1 MALESP
7 RKGLWKGKGK
17 ASEPMGDFDESDLNP
32 VITYRHILSNNLG
45 VRDPLR
51 VIALCDS
58 DAFYA
63 ACEMV
68 RLGVDPETPLVVLQW
83 DMLIA
88 VNYPARKYGI
98 SRMDKKKDALKKCP
112 HVKIV
117 HVATYKEGEK
127 EPGYWDDVDTKT
139 HKVSLDHYRR
149 ESLKIAALFKE
160 LLPGVEIEK
169 ASIDEAFFDYTRSI
183 KEVLLQRYP
192 YLAEVPPSGAD
203 TPLPPPPPIAW
214 DGLGNLIPI
223 NPPPAEE
230 KAPDGAN
237 EAAVEREPSTT
248 VQEKKQ
254 GAESR
259 PEDPPATWHDVALS
273 IAAELM
279 AKAKEEVRVKL
290 GYTTSAGISRNKF
303 LAKLAA
309 SYKKFNTHVRPIEL
323 WTSIIPT
330 VRVEH
335 SEKFGHT
342 KFPATVKFS
351 KGGKLGEA
359 IAREYDAST
368 VEDLLTISID
378 EMQSK
383 FGEESIWVY
392 EILRGIDRSEVKDKG
407 STLNKS
413 MLAAK
418 NLPKPITKA
427 SEGQH
432 WIRVLA
438 AELALRLNDARR
450 ISPHLWPKTLVLHAR
465 RGHDSRSKQTPF
477 LFTRELTVDTIAS
490 AGNKLWKELVGNNT
504 TLKVTSVSLGF
515 TNIDVAETGQQ
526 TIEGFLKPPS
536 STKKR
541 MREPEIDLNSRVR
554 DSLEIDGNDPCPP
567 DGGKETPDDT
577 TAVQALSKSY
587 TCPRCGK
594 TFQIPAVD
602 RDNEDEGSEDQLLA
616 KVQGEHED
624 FHFAQD
630 LANEGKPHSIITASQ
645 RAEAATASKPRKK
658 QKPPPEPRGIEKFF
672 RK

>member
-7 RKGLWKGKGK
+7 KKGLWKGKAK

-32 VITYRHILSNNLG
+32 VITYRHMLSNNLG

-68 RLGVDPETPLVVLQW
+68 RLGVDSETPLVVLQW

-149 ESLKIAALFKE
+149 ESLKVAALFKE

-169 ASIDEAFFDYTRSI
+169 ASIDEAFFDYTRPV
-183 KEVLLQRYP
+183 KEILLQRYP

-203 TPLPPPPPIAW
+203 TPLPAPPPINW
-214 DGLGNLIPI
+214 DGFGNLIPI

-230 KAPDGAN
+230 NVPDDTN
-237 EAAVEREPSTT
+237 EATVEREPSPA
-248 VQEKKQ
+248 VLEKKQ
-254 GAESR
+254 DV
-259 PEDPPATWHDVALS
+259 EDPPATWHDVALS

-309 SYKKFNTHVRPIEL
+309 SYKKFNSH
-323 WTSIIPT
+323 SILRNSAIPNFLQPLNFQKI
-330 VRVEH
+330 R
-335 SEKFGHT
+335 FL
-342 KFPATVKFS
+342 
-351 KGGKLGEA
+351 GGKLGEA

-368 VEDLLTISID
+368 VGDLLTISLD

-427 SEGQH
+427 SEGKH

-465 RGHDSRSKQTPF
+465 RGHDSRSKQAPF
-477 LFTRELTVDTIAS
+477 PFTRELTVDTIAS
-490 AGNKLWKELVGNNT
+490 AGDKLWKELVGNNT
-504 TLKVTSVSLGF
+504 TLKVSSVSLGF

-536 STKKR
+536 SAKKR
-541 MREPEIDLNSRVR
+541 MRELEVDLNPRVR
-554 DSLEIDGNDPCPP
+554 HPLEIDGHDPCPS
-567 DGGKETPDDT
+567 GGKETPDDT
-577 TAVQALSKSY
+577 TTTQALSKSY

-594 TFQIPAVD
+594 TFQVPAVD
-602 RDNEDEGSEDQLLA
+602 HDEEDEGGEDQLLA
-616 KVQGEHED
+616 KVKSEHED

-630 LANEGKPHSIITASQ
+630 LANEGQSHSIITASK
-645 RAEAATASKPRKK
+645 RAEATTTSKPRKK